1 MKLIPILA
9 LAALGA
15 NLAAC
20 ATVVR
25 GTTTRFEVSS
35 EPPGAEVHA
44 SNGFSCQSTPCTF
57 RLSRKDAFD
66 VSVTK
71 PGFEKQTVHVR
82 SHAAGAGVAEM
93 TAGNFLL
100 GGVIGAG
107 VDAASGATNDLEP
120 NPLKV
125 KLVPVAQA
133 EAAKPA
139 ETSAATAAPAAAVQP
154 ASAPAPAAPAAAPSN
169 P

>member
-1 MKLIPILA
+1 MKYIPILA
-9 LAALGA
+9 LAALGM

-25 GTTTRFEVSS
+25 GTSTRFEVSS

-44 SNGFSCQSTPCTF
+44 NNGSSCQSTPCTF

-66 VSVTK
+66 VTVSKAGYVS
-71 PGFEKQTVHVR
+71 QTVHVR

-125 KLVPVAQA
+125 TLVPVTQA

-139 ETSAATAAPAAAVQP
+139 EAAAPAASVQPASTPASAAPAAA
-154 ASAPAPAAPAAAPSN
+154 SSN

>member
-35 EPPGAEVHA
+35 TPPGAEVSA
-44 SNGFSCQSTPCTF
+44 NNGSSCKSTPCTF

-66 VSVTK
+66 VTVSKAGYVT
-71 PGFEKQTVHVR
+71 QVVHVR
-82 SHAAGAGVAEM
+82 SKAASAGVAEM
-93 TAGNFLL
+93 TAGNFLI
-100 GGVIGAG
+100 GGPIGAG
-107 VDAASGATNDLEP
+107 VDAMSGATNELSP
-120 NPLKV
+120 NPLHVDLV
-125 KLVPVAQA
+125 KQGDT
-133 EAAKPA
+133 AA
-139 ETSAATAAPAAAVQP
+139 AAPAAPTAAV
-154 ASAPAPAAPAAAPSN
+154 APTSDPTATAKP
-169 P
+169 

>member
-25 GTTTRFEVSS
+25 GTTTRFEISS

-66 VSVTK
+66 VTVTK
-71 PGFEKQTVHVR
+71 PGYEKQTVHVR

-125 KLVPVAQA
+125 KLVPTTQA

-139 ETSAATAAPAAAVQP
+139 EPAAAAPAATVQP
-154 ASAPAPAAPAAAPSN
+154 ASAPASAAPAAAPST

>member
-1 MKLIPILA
+1 MKLIPVLA
-9 LAALGA
+9 LCALGA

-25 GTTTRFEVSS
+25 GTSTRFEVSS

-44 SNGFSCQSTPCTF
+44 NNGSSCQSTPCTF

-66 VSVTK
+66 VTVSK
-71 PGFEKQTVHVR
+71 PGYVSQTVHVR

-125 KLVPVAQA
+125 KLVPVGQA
-133 EAAKPA
+133 DAAKPVD
-139 ETSAATAAPAAAVQP
+139 APG
-154 ASAPAPAAPAAAPSN
+154 AAPAAAPA
-169 P
+169 PAGAQ

>member
-1 MKLIPILA
+1 MKLIPVLA
-9 LAALGA
+9 LVALGA

-25 GTTTRFEVSS
+25 GTTTRFHVSS

-44 SNGFSCQSTPCTF
+44 NNGSSCQATPCTF

-66 VSVTK
+66 VTVSK
-71 PGFEKQTVHVR
+71 PGYVTQTVHVR

-93 TAGNFLL
+93 TAGNFLI
-100 GGVIGAG
+100 GGPIGAG
-107 VDAASGATNDLEP
+107 VDAASGATNDLDP
-120 NPLKV
+120 NPLNV
-125 KLVPVAQA
+125 KLVPVGQA
-133 EAAKPA
+133 DAGKPA
-139 ETSAATAAPAAAVQP
+139 D
-154 ASAPAPAAPAAAPSN
+154 ASASATVAAAPSN